1 MVEDIRVFD
10 FANEIDKKNKKE
22 FELTSFNT
30 EFERVVLSTISSS
43 RRNLSKNL
51 SNSILKKAGR
61 NHYIL
66 SSYPDLVKKILI

>member
-10 FANEIDKKNKKE
+10 FANEIDKKNKKK

-43 RRNLSKNL
+43 RRNL
-51 SNSILKKAGR
+51 
-61 NHYIL
+61 
-66 SSYPDLVKKILI
+66 